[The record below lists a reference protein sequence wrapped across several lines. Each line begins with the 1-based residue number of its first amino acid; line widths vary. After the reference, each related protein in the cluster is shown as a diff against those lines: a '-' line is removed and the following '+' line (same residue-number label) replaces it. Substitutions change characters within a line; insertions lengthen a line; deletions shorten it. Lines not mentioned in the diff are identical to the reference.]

1 MTKFVIAVLVGAL
14 KDKDVQDFLIRAARE
29 IVEGAIAEKVLPVF
43 PFALGSA
50 VKQFSQIIPGVDSI
64 QDAMETANTIR
75 EDMNQLI
82 PDFDT
87 GFKPL
92 DDLLDI
98 WRPKHG

>member
-1 MTKFVIAVLVGAL
+1 MQNFIVGILIKVLADE
-14 KDKDVQDFLIRAARE
+14 KVQAFLIKAVRE
-29 IVEGAIAEKVLPVF
+29 LLDGVIAEKLLPLF

-50 VKQFSQIIPGVDSI
+50 VKRFGELIPGVEGI
-64 QDAMETANTIR
+64 KDAMESANEIR
-75 EDMNQLI
+75 DDLNEMI

-92 DDLLDI
+92 DDLIDI

>member
-1 MTKFVIAVLVGAL
+1 MQSFFAGIIIKVLSDE
-14 KDKDVQDFLIRAARE
+14 KVQEFLITAVRR
-29 IVEGAIAEKVLPVF
+29 VLDGVIAEKLMPLF

-50 VKQFSQIIPGVDSI
+50 VKQFGALIPGVEI
-64 QDAMETANTIR
+64 VKDAMETANDIR
-75 EDMNQLI
+75 DDLNEMI

-92 DDLLDI
+92 DDLMDI